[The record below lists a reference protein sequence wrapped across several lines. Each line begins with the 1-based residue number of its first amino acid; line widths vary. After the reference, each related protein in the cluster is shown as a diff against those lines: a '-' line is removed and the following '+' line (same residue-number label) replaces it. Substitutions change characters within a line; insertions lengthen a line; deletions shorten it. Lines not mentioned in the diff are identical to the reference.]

1 MKIVTISGSSR
12 PGSTNV
18 ALLKALSSR
27 YTDIEFIFFDISILP
42 LFIDQG
48 DAIDYPDIVNEWR
61 RTLVDSD
68 ALIISTPEYIFNL
81 PAALKNALE
90 WITQSGELL
99 DKKVLPITYLPSRP
113 RGAKAMQ
120 SLLWSIQALSSN
132 VVGQLDLYQT
142 DITIDEGQ
150 ITGSE
155 VTLEMLDEGIQ
166 LLINGI

>member
-1 MKIVTISGSSR
+1 MKILTISGSAR

-18 ALLKALSSR
+18 ALLKALPLR
-27 YTDIEFIFFDISILP
+27 YPGHTFSYFDISRLP
-42 LFIDQG
+42 LFFDQG
-48 DAIDYPDIVNEWR
+48 DGFTYPDSVKEWQGE
-61 RTLVDSD
+61 LQHAD

-99 DKKVLPITYLPSRP
+99 EKRVLPITYLPSRP

-142 DITIDEGQ
+142 DI
-150 ITGSE
+150 E
-155 VTLEMLDEGIQ
+155 VVNDV
-166 LLINGI
+166 INGSDDVLELLDMGIRQLH

>member
-1 MKIVTISGSSR
+1 MKVVTISGSSR

-27 YTDIEFIFFDISILP
+27 YTDIGFVFFDVSTLP

-48 DAIDYPDIVNEWR
+48 DAIDYPDTVKSWR
-61 RTLVDSD
+61 STLIDSD

-81 PAALKNALE
+81 SAALKNALE

-120 SLLWSIQALSSN
+120 SLLWSLQALSSN
-132 VVGQLDLYQT
+132 VVGQLDLYHT
-142 DITIDEGQ
+142 DITIEDGQ
-150 ITGSE
+150 IAGMDDAL
-155 VTLEMLDEGIQ
+155 VLLDEGIQ
-166 LLINGI
+166 LLK